1 MQLDR
6 IAGRFAVAQLPAGEG
21 WPHWFTWARGVSAI
35 VRTTQETS
43 IFCEEHLVPASVRAE
58 RGFVAY
64 TVRGPLDFS
73 AVGILAR
80 LSRALADAGI
90 PLLALSTFDTDVIL
104 VRAGRANDA
113 ERAWREAG
121 IALDPLGDTTE

>member
-6 IAGRFAVAQLPAGEG
+6 IEGRFAVARLPAGEG

-35 VRTTQETS
+35 VRTAQETS
-43 IFCEEHLVPASVRAE
+43 IFCEEHLVPTSVRAE

-80 LSRALADAGI
+80 LSQALADAGI

-104 VRAGRANDA
+104 VRAERANDA
-113 ERAWREAG
+113 ERAWRAAGMWLDSVAEAS
-121 IALDPLGDTTE
+121 D

>member
-35 VRTTQETS
+35 VRTAHETS
-43 IFCEEHLVPASVRAE
+43 IFCEEHLVPENVRAE

-80 LSRALADAGI
+80 LSQALADAGI

-104 VRAGRANDA
+104 VRAERANDT
-113 ERAWREAG
+113 EQAWRAAG
-121 IALDPLGDTTE
+121 MTVESGEPGAG